1 MIVMH
6 STSRW
11 TKVLTLSLLL
21 SAVTPPAFSDR
32 VASQVAAPSPSASST
47 QTGTNNKTKDPKTVA
62 AERKELFD
70 KISLVTGIPWSFL
83 AAVDQYEK
91 TMNTVKKRSVQLTLA
106 NIYFS
111 EAAWSG
117 MLNPNQLD
125 TNPRSIAFFHGYG
138 RDGSGDQIADKSN
151 DLDVLAAMSEILGKN
166 GVNQEN
172 LQTNLT
178 NYYQNPRSVL
188 RINQFAA
195 IYEKLGTMDVNEHAF
210 PLPVTAD
217 YSYRSTW
224 GDSRGWGG
232 HRIHEGTDLFA
243 GYGVPVRSTC
253 YGIVEE
259 KGWNPYG
266 GWRIGIRD
274 LNNIYHYYA
283 HLSGFQK
290 GIQPNDIVK
299 PGQVLGW
306 VGSSGYG
313 KPGTSGKF
321 PPHLHFG
328 LYRDNG
334 NKEWS
339 FDPYPSLRRWERED
353 QQRRKK

>member
-1 MIVMH
+1 MIEMQ
-6 STSRW
+6 SRAFW
-11 TKVLTLSLLL
+11 SKVLVLSLLL
-21 SAVTPPAFSDR
+21 STITLTPISNIDVSPAMAKEQITPMPS
-32 VASQVAAPSPSASST
+32 SQPTKPSH
-47 QTGTNNKTKDPKTVA
+47 G
-62 AERKELFD
+62 ERKELFE
-70 KISLVTGIPWSFL
+70 KISLLSGIPWTYL

-91 TMNTVKKRSVQLTLA
+91 TMNTAKKRTVQQSIT

-111 EAAWSG
+111 ELVWAG
-117 MLNPNQLD
+117 MLNPDPQD
-125 TNPRSIAFFHGYG
+125 TNLISISFFHGLG
-138 RDGSGDQIADKSN
+138 RDGSGDGIADRTN
-151 DLDVLAAMSEILGKN
+151 DLDVLAAMAAILGNN
-166 GVNQEN
+166 GTKVDN
-172 LQTNLT
+172 LQMNLW
-178 NYYQNPRSVL
+178 NYYHNARSVE
-188 RINQFAA
+188 RIRQFAA
-195 IYEKLGTMDVNEHAF
+195 IYESLGTLDANAHAF
-210 PLPVTAD
+210 PLPVTSN

-232 HRIHEGTDLFA
+232 HRTHEGTDLFA

-253 YGIVEE
+253 YGIVEI

-266 GWRIGIRD
+266 GWRVGIRD

-290 GIQPNDIVK
+290 TLKINDIVK
-299 PGQVLGW
+299 PGQTIGW

-334 NKEWS
+334 TTEWS
-339 FDPYPSLRRWERED
+339 YDPYPSLRRWERED
-353 QQRRKK
+353 RGKKK